1 MSILVSLPR
10 KQTDHTELARS
21 LTRYVQC
28 NYDATALASHTAA
41 INGLHQMREDMRAA
55 TTQPVTGPLTDLLVQ
70 YYYQV
75 LSVESRFPI
84 SDNNVCCS
92 FPPTLSSTSCE
103 S

>member
-10 KQTDHTELARS
+10 KQTDQTELARS

-28 NYDATALASHTAA
+28 NYDAAALAAHTAA

-55 TTQPVTGPLTDLLVQ
+55 TTQPATGPLTDLLVQ

-84 SDNNVCCS
+84 SDGNVC
-92 FPPTLSSTSCE
+92 FPIPPSVHFNEL
-103 S
+103 